1 MSPRDPHHDA
11 SSGPPGEAATPAG
24 PPDRG
29 EIAEPSG
36 GQEPKRRRNP
46 WIWVCGG
53 LALVAA
59 GLLIWALTIR
69 SDLDS
74 TEQEVDDLQSQ
85 VEQGQ
90 ESGSDLV
97 TAAKSVYD
105 DLAQQFGA
113 TSDDLADTQ
122 QQLDDAEQV
131 AEEAEQAAAAAEQ
144 DAAEADNETD
154 KAKAEAE
161 QAKAEA
167 EAAESKAGIA
177 ADCAK
182 AYVSAFGALFEGES
196 VSAHAP
202 AVREEL
208 KQITGD
214 CKTALAGS

>member
-1 MSPRDPHHDA
+1 M
-11 SSGPPGEAATPAG
+11 
-24 PPDRG
+24 
-29 EIAEPSG
+29 
-36 GQEPKRRRNP
+36 
-46 WIWVCGG
+46 
-53 LALVAA
+53 AA